1 MGMKVTKFVSNSPEV
16 LETIPEQ
23 DRSPTTA
30 IALQSNGISDQLGSI
45 SDTTKI
51 VGLCWN
57 PENDTLSFE
66 QYKKLLEKEIPSSKR
81 SISAIIPSIF
91 DVNGEIEPYILR
103 GKVILSETWAY
114 TKPDTSE
121 NPNDPSTKFSKLT
134 WDESLPAHLD
144 KEFREWIRDIELIAN
159 YKVKRYLFGSSGK
172 KFRKPP
178 PAEETEIHA
187 FSDGGGNGYGIVVFV
202 RWEQTPGKFGMRR
215 IFASSRIVSSTSSMS
230 VPRRELNGIVMAAKK
245 H

>member
-1 MGMKVTKFVSNSPEV
+1 M
-16 LETIPEQ
+16 
-23 DRSPTTA
+23 
-30 IALQSNGISDQLGSI
+30 GSI

-114 TKPDTSE
+114 EKTDSSE
-121 NPNDPSTKFSKLT
+121 DPNDPSTKRSKLT
-134 WDESLPAHLD
+134 WDEPLPIHLD
-144 KEFREWIRDIELIAN
+144 KEFREWIKDIELISN

-172 KFRKPP
+172 KFHKPP
-178 PAEETEIHA
+178 PTEGLELHV
-187 FSDGGGNGYGIVVFV
+187 FSDGGGVADL
-202 RWEQTPGKFGMRR
+202 E
-215 IFASSRIVSSTSSMS
+215 
-230 VPRRELNGIVMAAKK
+230 
-245 H
+245 